1 MDNNNTN
8 NNKPNNKVNM
18 PKFNLNWLYMIIAL
32 MLLGLWWSS
41 DSRGSG
47 SKVVPYSD
55 FQKYVTNGYI
65 SKVLG
70 SEKTLEAHVK
80 PNAVGAIFGADS
92 TKVGRNPIITSNPP
106 SKDRLDKFLQDEK
119 AAGHFDGIADYPA
132 DSDIFPAIL
141 INILPLVLLIALWIF
156 FMRRM
161 SGGGGGGGGTWTGEK
176 IQISATPAPNAMGNF
191 DVNGNNDGTN
201 GTVGTNTGTTIEELL
216 PQPDPTYFTQGMDN
230 VAGFTD
236 IGSVK
241 WAHKAIATL
250 RSVNVINGK
259 ETTKFCPDDSITR
272 AEFVQILIGMLSYAE
287 RIDTS
292 DAECSFTDV
301 ENDAWYYNSVAAA
314 VKYGI
319 VSGISESEFAPN
331 VLISRQ
337 DMCVMIDRA
346 CTAANITL
354 PNGASIIFN
363 DESNISGYALN
374 AVRDMS
380 KAGIVSGFE
389 DGNFKPL
396 ENATRAQAAV
406 IIYRMAGGAE

>member
-1 MDNNNTN
+1 MKETPVNKIMENTLE
-8 NNKPNNKVNM
+8 KMREMVDVST
-18 PKFNLNWLYMIIAL
+18 IIGDPMVTGDTTL
-32 MLLGLWWSS
+32 IPV
-41 DSRGSG
+41 
-47 SKVVPYSD
+47 SKVTYGFTSGGTDLP
-55 FQKYVTNGYI
+55 
-65 SKVLG
+65 
-70 SEKTLEAHVK
+70 
-80 PNAVGAIFGADS
+80 
-92 TKVGRNPIITSNPP
+92 TKQQNQE
-106 SKDRLDKFLQDEK
+106 LF
-119 AAGHFDGIADYPA
+119 
-132 DSDIFPAIL
+132 
-141 INILPLVLLIALWIF
+141 
-156 FMRRM
+156 
-161 SGGGGGGGGTWTGEK
+161 GGGGGGGGTWTGEK

-389 DGNFKPL
+389 DGNFNPL